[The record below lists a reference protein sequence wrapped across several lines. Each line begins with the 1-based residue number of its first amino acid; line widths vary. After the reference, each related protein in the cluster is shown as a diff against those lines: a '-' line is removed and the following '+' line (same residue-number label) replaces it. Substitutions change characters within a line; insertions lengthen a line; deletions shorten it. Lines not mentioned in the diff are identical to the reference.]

1 MSTRSA
7 NNKRTQTHEV
17 TGMSR
22 KSAASAK
29 PARSAAGSV
38 RVESASSKTRRKQVA
53 KGESLEGLSTEEKKA
68 RKRELRAQD
77 DRYYSASNILMKNDP
92 DYLKRRRIWW
102 LLLAVGMGIIVVLWI
117 WLYFIDKSGGMVVS
131 GLQMSFIVL
140 AYAEIIGA
148 FIYDF
153 VRIRPLRNMYRTQV
167 EGMSQKA
174 LTALI
179 EKAAAEEDRARAEKE
194 AKKAAKKNK

>member
-1 MSTRSA
+1 
-7 NNKRTQTHEV
+7 
-17 TGMSR
+17 
-22 KSAASAK
+22 
-29 PARSAAGSV
+29 
-38 RVESASSKTRRKQVA
+38 
-53 KGESLEGLSTEEKKA
+53 
-68 RKRELRAQD
+68 
-77 DRYYSASNILMKNDP
+77 
-92 DYLKRRRIWW
+92 
-102 LLLAVGMGIIVVLWI
+102 MGIIVVLWI
-117 WLYFIDKSGGMVVS
+117 WLYFIDKSGGTVVS

-140 AYAEIIGA
+140 AYAVIIGA